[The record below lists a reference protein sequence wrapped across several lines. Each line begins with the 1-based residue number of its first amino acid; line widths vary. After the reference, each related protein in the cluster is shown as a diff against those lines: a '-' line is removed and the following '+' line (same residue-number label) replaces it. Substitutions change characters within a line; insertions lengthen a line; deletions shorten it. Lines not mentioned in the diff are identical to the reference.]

1 MLFVLVLPFCQ
12 IDRDFRIA
20 ISVFGQ
26 YLVYR
31 FWSLIKPQVARCHEP
46 RCASM
51 RTTTAKTT
59 CLSYHCLKKNDI
71 SMALGVNLM
80 EVTSQKAT
88 EMYIEAAVR
97 EWLMPAPSQCGRH
110 FTIAPPVTA
119 DAILGWQTLDL
130 ISGQLYQSFV
140 TVSAPTARE
149 HSVTKCPFPC
159 QLPCTIFLQ
168 KD

>member
-1 MLFVLVLPFCQ
+1 MLFVLVLPFFQ

-80 EVTSQKAT
+80 EVTSQK
-88 EMYIEAAVR
+88 YIEAAVR

-110 FTIAPPVTA
+110 FSIAPPVTA
-119 DAILGWQTLDL
+119 DAVLGWQTLDL
-130 ISGQLYQSFV
+130 ISGQLYQPFV
-140 TVSAPTARE
+140 TVSVPTARE